1 MRHQDPKGDY
11 GRQQRQR
18 EVIQKVL
25 KKILAL
31 DSVSSYKKILSAV
44 SKNMQTNVEISS
56 RTIPSLLGYADS
68 LKNIETYQLEGEG
81 QTINEISYEIVSS
94 DHLLEVQNRI
104 KKQLGLEE
112 STELKTTAVL
122 SENLY
127 GTSSYYSS
135 DYSSYDSGY
144 STGYDTGYS
153 DYSNSGYSDYS
164 TDTYSQ
170 DASAYAY

>member
-1 MRHQDPKGDY
+1 MHKHLHLVNKYR
-11 GRQQRQR
+11 
-18 EVIQKVL
+18 
-25 KKILAL
+25 
-31 DSVSSYKKILSAV
+31 
-44 SKNMQTNVEISS
+44 
-56 RTIPSLLGYADS
+56 
-68 LKNIETYQLEGEG
+68 LEGEG

>member
-1 MRHQDPKGDY
+1 MRCK
-11 GRQQRQR
+11 
-18 EVIQKVL
+18 
-25 KKILAL
+25 
-31 DSVSSYKKILSAV
+31 
-44 SKNMQTNVEISS
+44 
-56 RTIPSLLGYADS
+56 
-68 LKNIETYQLEGEG
+68 
-81 QTINEISYEIVSS
+81 
-94 DHLLEVQNRI
+94 NRI

-127 GTSSYYSS
+127 GTSSYYSSDYSS